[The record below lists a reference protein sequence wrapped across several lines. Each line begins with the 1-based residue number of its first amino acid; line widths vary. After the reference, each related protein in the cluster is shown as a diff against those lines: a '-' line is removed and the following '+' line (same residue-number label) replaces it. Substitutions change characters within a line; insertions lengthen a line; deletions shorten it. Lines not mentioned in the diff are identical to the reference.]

1 MLRHLSQLAIALL
14 LATGLTAFA
23 LFSIQNISPVALTFL
38 TFQSIQ
44 LPVGLLLVVCVA
56 SGMILGSFF
65 PLLSGGKSRPKPPSQ
80 RELDADFD
88 FDDLA

>member
-23 LFSIQNISPVALTFL
+23 LLSIQNVSPVALTFL

-44 LPVGLLLVVCVA
+44 LPVGLLMVACVA

-65 PLLSGGKSRPKPPSQ
+65 PLLSGGKSRSKPPSQ

-88 FDDLA
+88 FDDLG